1 MGAIIE
7 ATTDAKSSQP
17 FVVQRGQTVGVK
29 AYGLALAE
37 TAVIQTLGSNNVWQ
51 DVIGAS
57 GTLTATAYQSTI
69 NASGTY
75 RVSKSATAALSG
87 VDID

>member
-7 ATTDAKSSQP
+7 ATTAAKASQP
-17 FVVQRGQTVGVK
+17 FVVQRGDTVGVK
-29 AYGLALAE
+29 AYGLAGAE
-37 TAVIQTLGSNNVWQ
+37 TAVIQVLGSNNVWQ
-51 DVIGAS
+51 DVLGTS

-75 RVSKSATAALSG
+75 RVSKAETFALSG